1 MLILREM
8 SSGETVL
15 QNGITTTFTM
25 SEFNLLH
32 NRKWDGSF
40 LWLNLYYDHVF
51 QFIVEHNY

>member
-1 MLILREM
+1 M